1 MGEAG
6 GVMKTTLDRAT
17 TLPRLG
23 PTFFTIPFGLA
34 SLAGVW
40 RLMASFYGA
49 PRAVSDALFIAAAC
63 AWMVLIAFVLARWI
77 RRPGAVGAELS
88 DPVLTPF
95 WSLPSIVGMLL
106 AIGLSSGEPA
116 IAEAAFF
123 VFFALTVMVVV
134 LMVARW
140 VTRGVDR
147 CQVHPGYFLPTVAGF
162 QIAAQGA
169 ARFGVSP
176 FAWGSFTVAIAF
188 WAVLTPVVLA
198 RLRTVPLST
207 ALGPTRAIELAPP
220 ALAGATY
227 FDLTRAAA
235 DPVAYAFLIAVAL
248 LAAGQ
253 LRAVPRYAG
262 LRFGQGFWAFTF
274 PWVSVAALALR
285 WLRIEHPTGGPAYAL
300 LAAGAVSLLVAAIAV
315 RSVLAIPRG
324 KLLFHSSSAPAVAA
338 VVASQRSRPTPAV
351 DDKRLEGAFNV

>member
-6 GVMKTTLDRAT
+6 GVMQTTLDRAT
-17 TLPRLG
+17 TSTRLR
-23 PTFFTIPFGLA
+23 PTFFTMPFGLA

-63 AWMVLIAFVLARWI
+63 AWVVPIAFVLAHWI

-88 DPVLTPF
+88 DPVLGPF
-95 WSLPSIVGMLL
+95 WSLPAIVGMLL
-106 AIGLSSGEPA
+106 AVGLSSGEPA
-116 IAEAAFF
+116 IAETAFL
-123 VFFALTVMVVV
+123 VFFAVTVVV
-134 LMVARW
+134 VVFMVARW
-140 VTRGVDR
+140 VRRGLDR
-147 CQVHPGYFLPTVAGF
+147 CRVHPGYFLPTVAGF

-169 ARFGVSP
+169 AGFGLGALGWV
-176 FAWGSFTVAIAF
+176 SFTVAIAL
-188 WAVLTPVVLA
+188 WALLTPVVLA
-198 RLRTVPLST
+198 RLRSVPLPA

-227 FDLTRAAA
+227 LDLTRAAP
-235 DPVAYAFLIAVAL
+235 DPVAYAFLIGVAFL
-248 LAAGQ
+248 GAGQ
-253 LRAVPRYAG
+253 LRAVPRYAR
-262 LRFGQGFWAFTF
+262 LKFGQGFWAFTF
-274 PWVSVAALALR
+274 PCVSVAALALR
-285 WLRIEHPTGGPAYAL
+285 WLRIEHPTDGPVYAL

-324 KLLFHSSSAPAVAA
+324 ELFFHPTSTPAVAA
-338 VVASQRSRPTPAV
+338 AVASQRSWPTPAG

>member
-6 GVMKTTLDRAT
+6 GVMQTTLDRAT
-17 TLPRLG
+17 ASTRPR
-23 PTFFTIPFGLA
+23 PTVFTMPFGLA

-40 RLMASFYGA
+40 SLMASFYGA
-49 PRAVSDALFIAAAC
+49 PRAVSDALFIVAAC
-63 AWMVLIAFVLARWI
+63 AWVVLIAVVLAQWA
-77 RRPGAVGAELS
+77 RRPGTLGAELS
-88 DPVLTPF
+88 DPVLGPF
-95 WSLPSIVGMLL
+95 WALPAIVGMLL

-116 IAEAAFF
+116 IAETAFF
-123 VFFALTVMVVV
+123 VFFALTVAVVV
-134 LMVARW
+134 LMVAGW
-140 VTRGVDR
+140 VIRGVDR

-169 ARFGVSP
+169 AEFGLSAL
-176 FAWGSFTVAIAF
+176 AWGSFTVSIAF
-188 WAVLTPVVLA
+188 WAGLTPVVLA
-198 RLRTVPLST
+198 RLRTVPLPT

-227 FDLTRAAA
+227 FDLTRAAP
-235 DPVAYAFLIAVAL
+235 DPVAYAFLIAAAL

-253 LRAVPRYAG
+253 LRAVPRYAR
-262 LRFGQGFWAFTF
+262 LPFGQGFWAFTF
-274 PWVSVAALALR
+274 PCVSVAALALR
-285 WLRIEHPTGGPAYAL
+285 WLRIEHPTGAPVYAL
-300 LAAGAVSLLVAAIAV
+300 LAGGAVSLLVAAIAV

>member
-6 GVMKTTLDRAT
+6 GVMQNTLDRAT
-17 TLPRLG
+17 TSTRLR
-23 PTFFTIPFGLA
+23 PTFFTMPFGLA

-40 RLMASFYGA
+40 SLMASFYGA

-63 AWMVLIAFVLARWI
+63 TWVVPMAFVLAHWI
-77 RRPGAVGAELS
+77 RRPGTLGPELS
-88 DPVLTPF
+88 DPVLGPF
-95 WSLPSIVGMLL
+95 WALPAIVGMLL
-106 AIGLSSGEPA
+106 AIGLSSAEPA
-116 IAEAAFF
+116 IAETAFL
-123 VFFALTVMVVV
+123 VFFALTVVVVV

-140 VTRGVDR
+140 VIRGVDR

-162 QIAAQGA
+162 QVAAQGA
-169 ARFGVSP
+169 ARFGLSA

-198 RLRTVPLST
+198 RLRTVPLPT

-227 FDLTRAAA
+227 FDLTRAGP
-235 DPVAYAFLIAVAL
+235 DPVAYAVLIGVAL

-253 LRAVPRYAG
+253 LRAVPRYAR
-262 LRFGQGFWAFTF
+262 LAFGQGFWAFTF

-285 WLRIEHPTGGPAYAL
+285 WLRIAHPTNGPVYAA
-300 LAAGAVSLLVAAIAV
+300 LAAGTVSLLVAAIAV
-315 RSVLAIPRG
+315 RSLLAIPRG
-324 KLLFHSSSAPAVAA
+324 ELRFHPTSTRAA
-338 VVASQRSRPTPAV
+338 TSTVASQRSWRTPAG
-351 DDKRLEGAFNV
+351 DDKRLEGALNV